1 MKSSLNKF
9 STFLFSDPWGKI
21 FSFMIACVLWYYVNI
36 YSIERTYI
44 SLPIT
49 LINEP
54 TDKVLEYRKDIAV
67 KVEIMAR
74 EDVSRRI
81 EKLQAVIDLSNISLG
96 SERYPI
102 TLSNLPQDIRASIS
116 PSYLNISAYEI
127 VSKKVPI
134 YVQVVANNTLT
145 NTTYSPREVT
155 VFGSSKI
162 LEALRAINTLEINPP
177 IPLNNILK
185 TNVQLSIPRGI
196 TVDGST
202 MVAIRLDYK
211 TVLKTNDVL
220 LPITILGLD
229 PRFQIE
235 SIPTIPLQ
243 LVSPNANIERDIIQ
257 SEVIL
262 DLSLVTSPQLYLAPA
277 TLKTPSNV
285 SILNL
290 PSNVSINILE
300 NIDTTIER
308 ETTPPSENMGEIL
321 ETSVATNSGDPKD
334 V

>member
-1 MKSSLNKF
+1 
-9 STFLFSDPWGKI
+9 
-21 FSFMIACVLWYYVNI
+21 
-36 YSIERTYI
+36 
-44 SLPIT
+44 
-49 LINEP
+49 
-54 TDKVLEYRKDIAV
+54 
-67 KVEIMAR
+67 
-74 EDVSRRI
+74 
-81 EKLQAVIDLSNISLG
+81 
-96 SERYPI
+96 
-102 TLSNLPQDIRASIS
+102 
-116 PSYLNISAYEI
+116 
-127 VSKKVPI
+127 
-134 YVQVVANNTLT
+134 
-145 NTTYSPREVT
+145 
-155 VFGSSKI
+155 
-162 LEALRAINTLEINPP
+162 
-177 IPLNNILK
+177 
-185 TNVQLSIPRGI
+185 
-196 TVDGST
+196 